1 MALAHKRVQ
10 VARPAEGNS
19 LALGVVGTAYPAVGD
34 ARVADLYAV
43 DPDDDDD
50 LIKVEGLL
58 FGESELE
65 LLP

>member
-1 MALAHKRVQ
+1 MALV
-10 VARPAEGNS
+10 
-19 LALGVVGTAYPAVGD
+19 VVGTAYPAVGGR
-34 ARVADLYAV
+34 RVVGLYVV
-43 DPDDDDD
+43 DPDDPDD